1 MSPKLTNTILLSLAF
16 VTIVIGIHRSIEE
29 ADIAG
34 NYWIFMIALTL
45 YILYRYRKKRD
56 SAEK

>member
-1 MSPKLTNTILLSLAF
+1 MNQKLLNSILLSLAF

-34 NYWIFMIALTL
+34 NYWIFMIALIL
-45 YILYRYRKKRD
+45 YVLYRYRKKSD